1 MYYKGNTIGLNYD
14 AATGNWS
21 FNNEPNDFIDTGAF
35 STADPKFDFV
45 PPSNTTPDDP
55 ENDPCPA
62 GYKYDSTLKQCVI
75 DPDYQNPFM
84 DEQTQTGDG
93 GYREDPTQIAGTN
106 RTTTDGNYRA
116 SDAEYAN
123 MSASELIENYKQRGF
138 VKIND
143 KGELTIDLNRVGQG
157 GSLMD
162 ALLGRVSG
170 GGEGQA
176 SVNKV
181 VSYLV
186 DKGIVK
192 QSDIYKTSGKGGTG
206 NYEFNSEIVIPTIA
220 KFEADYYNLPY
231 SEVLAPGFGDK
242 IFGTRESV
250 QQFDDFMAQKLA
262 AFSTVANNAVSNY
275 TEDNYRAASGVDEIE
290 KEKARK
296 AKFDADIAAE
306 KAKQEMQKTI
316 KEAEERQEKKD
327 RQKEEFNNLSNLKQG
342 ESYTDDSGDTYTKV
356 TSNDRSGG
364 GGSQGFTFKPKDNKP
379 AVSQKTKGGVSY
391 GTGRGGTAAAK
402 TPSRRSE
409 STKAN
414 TARTSSRVSSSGRRR
429 AYGL

>member
-21 FNNEPNDFIDTGAF
+21 FSNEPNDFIDTNAF

-116 SDAEYAN
+116 TDAEYEN

-143 KGELTIDLNRVGQG
+143 KGELTVNLDRVGQG
-157 GSLMD
+157 GSIMD

-170 GGEGQA
+170 GGEGRA

-181 VSYLV
+181 IGYLL
-186 DKGIVK
+186 DKGIVN
-192 QSDIYKTSGKGGTG
+192 QNDIYQPGGASTTGGTG
-206 NYEFNSEIVIPTIA
+206 TLNTEIVIPTIA

-231 SEVLAPGFGDK
+231 SEVLAPGFGGK
-242 IFGTRESV
+242 IFGTKESV
-250 QQFDDFMAQKLA
+250 QQFDDYMAQKLA
-262 AFSTVANNAVSNY
+262 AFSIVANNAVTNY
-275 TEDNYRAASGVDEIE
+275 KRGDLEYQIKEQESA
-290 KEKARK
+290 EKARK
-296 AKFDADIAAE
+296 AKADADRAEAE
-306 KAKQEMQKTI
+306 KERKQLQLIEERRAQEEKEERRRRQEEFEKSGGEITQRR
-316 KEAEERQEKKD
+316 KEEEKRKSDFVKQQQETRGKSKSEAERDYVREQAKNIASRQSQFKKD
-327 RQKEEFNNLSNLKQG
+327 TARTPSGK
-342 ESYTDDSGDTYTKV
+342 SYTQSKIE
-356 TSNDRSGG
+356 
-364 GGSQGFTFKPKDNKP
+364 Q
-379 AVSQKTKGGVSY
+379 
-391 GTGRGGTAAAK
+391 AAK
-402 TPSRRSE
+402 TGRY
-409 STKAN
+409 
-414 TARTSSRVSSSGRRR
+414 SGF
-429 AYGL
+429 

>member
-21 FNNEPNDFIDTGAF
+21 FSNEPNDFIDTNAF
-35 STADPKFDFV
+35 STSDPKFDFV
-45 PPSNTTPDDP
+45 PPSNTTPDEP

-84 DEQTQTGDG
+84 DEQAQTTGGGGDTTPV
-93 GYREDPTQIAGTN
+93 RIAGTD
-106 RTTTDGNYRA
+106 RATTDGNFIA
-116 SDAEYAN
+116 SDDEYN
-123 MSASELIENYKQRGF
+123 KMSASELIENYKQRGF
-138 VKIND
+138 VKLND
-143 KGELTIDLNRVGQG
+143 KGQLVVDLNRVQRKG
-157 GSLMD
+157 GVLD
-162 ALLGRVSG
+162 VLLGRVG
-170 GGEGQA
+170 QPQVEGQA
-176 SVNKV
+176 SLNKV
-181 VSYLV
+181 IDYLV
-186 DKGIVK
+186 DKNIVN
-192 QSDIYKTSGKGGTG
+192 QNQIYNTTAAGQTNFSG
-206 NYEFNSEIVIPTIA
+206 EVVIPTIA
-220 KFEADYYNLPY
+220 KFEADYYNIPY
-231 SEVLAPGFGDK
+231 SEVIAPGFGDK
-242 IFGTRESV
+242 IFGTPESV
-250 QQFDDFMAQKLA
+250 QRFDDFMAQKLA
-262 AFSTVANNAVSNY
+262 AFSTVANNAVTNY
-275 TEDNYRAASGVDEIE
+275 TEDSYRAASGVDEIE

-327 RQKEEFNNLSNLKQG
+327 RQKEEFDNLSNLKQG

-356 TSNDRSGG
+356 TSDDRSGDDRG
-364 GGSQGFTFKPKDNKP
+364 QGFTFKSKDNKP
-379 AVSQKTKGGVSY
+379 SVGQKSRSGTTY